1 MLSLSKISSA
11 SGCDY
16 YLELAREDYYLNGGE
31 PPGRWY
37 GQALG
42 HFGLKEEDIV
52 EAKTLKTLFAGYHP
66 VTAEK
71 LVQNPGSPTRT
82 RGWDMTFSMP
92 KSASVLWSQTTQENR
107 QTLQRIHEEA
117 VKAALA
123 YAQEVAGH
131 TRRGKGGHEMDRA
144 DLLFAVFQHGTSRA
158 LDPNLHSHAVLQNI
172 GVRADGTTGSIH
184 TQALYDHKMA
194 IGAVYRLVAAHG
206 LKTQLGVH
214 VEVEKDLYEVA
225 GVDRTVCEVFSTRAR
240 EIRAEM
246 ERLGVH
252 GSKAAEA
259 VTLATRHAKESA
271 IPREQLFERWQ
282 HAGRILGWSRH
293 EAEKVLHRDPFQPG
307 MEVPL
312 PRMAEEVF
320 EKLVD
325 NNTVVSQKE
334 FLTRLATRAVVHGA
348 SLQQVKEAVA
358 KELASERVVLAG
370 LVGTEMHYTRA
381 DLQNAEA
388 SLAQLLKQAQ
398 GTRHH
403 VLSREIYRKVIRDN
417 PNLSDEQKQAVQALT
432 RRKGSVACLTG
443 IAGAGKSTTNE
454 VTKQAFIAAGYT
466 VIGVAPTNQ
475 VARAM
480 EDSLGVPSSSI
491 HAFLNRDKGR
501 EVQQEGK
508 KLVWKV
514 DSGTMDSIRKQ
525 LPSTNV
531 LKVGP
536 LRIEAQATRPLAGLH
551 DGIFRKTKIAQWL
564 GKTTWGHIKVSLPRR
579 NRGPIYPKQK
589 PWRTL
594 FSMAGVRLEVW
605 KHPPCWKAMG
615 PIGRIQL
622 PYLKLNAKAKDPT
635 LIDKKT
641 VIFVDEA
648 GMVDTKLMKDLLHR
662 AAAAGAKVIL
672 TGDGRHS
679 QLQPVQAGNHFRE
692 IVRQTPS
699 MELKEIRRQ
708 KSEADREVVRRL
720 ASGQAEKAIQSLIE
734 RGRYHEAPTKEE
746 TAQRL
751 IEVWSEKY
759 RQNPKSGLIVAATNQ
774 WNDHLNK
781 AAQEVRH
788 KAGLL
793 GPETVPVGDTH
804 FRIGDRV
811 LFTGKSKDIGVIKGD
826 SGTVTA
832 IRGSLMTVELDTNK
846 KVKVPTVAFRDIR
859 LGYSITTHR
868 SQGATVDNVLIMA
881 GPTWINRELSYVQ
894 ASRAR
899 NEIHVFCDEKTA
911 GIDQKNLIR
920 RMNRSERKGTIPEAI
935 QERRQR
941 IEDRLSER
949 KEEKKQP
956 PLDRTQ
962 EEQMRHAQ
970 SVSP

>member
-42 HFGLKEEDIV
+42 HFGLKEDDVV

-71 LVQNPGSPTRT
+71 LVQNPGSPKRT

-92 KSASVLWSQTTQENR
+92 KSASVLWSQTTQEN
-107 QTLQRIHEEA
+107 QQIIQQIHDDA

-131 TRRGKGGHEMDRA
+131 TRRGKGGREIDRA
-144 DLLFAVFQHGTSRA
+144 DLLFAIFQHGTSRA

-172 GVRADGTTGSIH
+172 GVRDDGTTGTLH

-194 IGAVYRLVAAHG
+194 IGAVYRLVVAHG
-206 LKTQLGVH
+206 MRTRLGVH

-225 GVDRTVCEVFSTRAR
+225 GVCRTVCDYFSTRSR
-240 EIRAEM
+240 EIREVM
-246 ERLGVH
+246 NRLGVY

-271 IPREQLFERWQ
+271 IPREQLFELWQ
-282 HAGRILGWSRH
+282 QAGRMLGWSRY
-293 EAEKVLHRDPFQPG
+293 EAEKVFNRDPFQPG

-325 NNTVVSQKE
+325 NNTVVSKKE

-348 SLQQVKEAVA
+348 SLEQVKDAVE
-358 KELASERVVLAG
+358 KELSSKRVVQAG
-370 LVGTEMHYTRA
+370 LVGTEMYFTRA

-417 PNLSDEQKQAVQALT
+417 PNLSDEQKQAVRTLT

-454 VTKQAFIAAGYT
+454 VTKQAYLAAGYT

-480 EDSLGVPSSSI
+480 EESLGVPSTSI
-491 HAFLNRDKGR
+491 HALVNRDKGR

-514 DSGTMDSIRKQ
+514 DSETMESIRKQ
-525 LPSTNV
+525 LPSTTI
-531 LKVGP
+531 LKIGA

-551 DGIFRKTKIAQWL
+551 DGLLRGTRLAQFL
-564 GKTTWGHIKVSLPRR
+564 GKTPWGYIKVSLPRR
-579 NRGPIYPKQK
+579 DQKPLTPKAK

-605 KHPPCWKAMG
+605 KHPPCWKGMG
-615 PIGRIQL
+615 SMGRIQV
-622 PYLKLNAKAKDPT
+622 PFLKLNAKAKDPT

-672 TGDGRHS
+672 TGDGQLS
-679 QLQPVQAGNHFRE
+679 QLQPIQAGNHFRE

-699 MELKEIRRQ
+699 LELKEIRRQ
-708 KSEADREVVRRL
+708 KSEADRAVVRHL

-734 RGRYHEAPTKEE
+734 RGRYHEAPTKEDAA
-746 TAQRL
+746 AQL
-751 IEVWSEKY
+751 AQHWSENY
-759 RQNPKSGLIVAATNQ
+759 RENPRSCLIVAATNR

-781 AAQEVRH
+781 VAQQIRRD
-788 KAGLL
+788 AGLL
-793 GPETVPVGDTH
+793 GPETVPVGSTE
-804 FRIGDRV
+804 FRTGDRV

-826 SGTVTA
+826 FGTVTA
-832 IRGSLMTVELDTNK
+832 IRGSLMTVQLDTDK
-846 KVKVPTVAFRDIR
+846 KVTVPTATFQDIR
-859 LGYSITTHR
+859 LGYSVTTHR
-868 SQGATVDNVLIMA
+868 SQGSTVDNVLIMP

-899 NEIHVFCDEKTA
+899 NEIHIFCDEKTA
-911 GIDQKNLIR
+911 GVDQKNLIR

-949 KEEKKQP
+949 KEEKEQP

-962 EEQMRHAQ
+962 EEQQRR
-970 SVSP
+970 SRILSL

>member
-11 SGCDY
+11 AGCDY

-31 PPGRWY
+31 PQGRWY
-37 GQALG
+37 GEALS
-42 HFGLKEEDIV
+42 HFGIQENDVV

-66 VTAEK
+66 VTSEK
-71 LVQNPGSPTRT
+71 LVQNPGSPKRT

-92 KSASVLWSQTTQENR
+92 KTVSTLWSQTTPENR
-107 QTLQRIHEEA
+107 QIIQRIHADA
-117 VKAALA
+117 VKEALR

-131 TRRGKGGHEMDRA
+131 TRRGKGGNEIDQA
-144 DLLFAVFQHGTSRA
+144 KLLFAVFEHGTSRA
-158 LDPNLHSHAVLQNI
+158 LDPNLHSHAILQNI
-172 GVRADGTTGSIH
+172 GVRSDGTTGTLH

-194 IGAVYRLVAAHG
+194 IGAVYRLAAAHG
-206 LKTQLGVH
+206 LRTQLGVH
-214 VEVEKDLYEVA
+214 VRVEKDLYEVE
-225 GVDRTVCEVFSTRAR
+225 GVDPRVCEFFSTRSK
-240 EIRAEM
+240 EIRATMDE
-246 ERLGVH
+246 LGLV

-271 IPREQLFERWQ
+271 IPREQLFEKWQ
-282 HAGRILGWSRH
+282 YDGRLMGWSRH
-293 EAEKVLHRDPFQPG
+293 EAEKVLHRDPFQAG

-325 NNTVVSQKE
+325 NTSVVSKKE

-348 SLQQVKEAVA
+348 SLQQVKEAVD
-358 KELASERVVLAG
+358 KELASERVVVAG
-370 LVGTEMHYTRA
+370 LVGTEMYFTRS
-381 DLQNAEA
+381 DLQQAES
-388 SLAQLLKQAQ
+388 SLAQLIKQAQ

-417 PNLSDEQKQAVQALT
+417 PNLTDEQKQAVRALT

-443 IAGAGKSTTNE
+443 IAGAGKTTTNE
-454 VTKQAFIAAGYT
+454 VVKQAYVAAGYT
-466 VIGVAPTNQ
+466 VMGVAPTNQ

-480 EDSLGVPSSSI
+480 ADSLGVPSSSI
-491 HAFLNRDKGR
+491 HAFLNRDQGR
-501 EVQQEGK
+501 DVQQEGK

-514 DSGTMDSIRKQ
+514 DSETMDSIRKR
-525 LPSTNV
+525 LPSTTI

-536 LRIEAQATRPLAGLH
+536 LRIEAQSTRPLAGLH
-551 DGIFRKTKIAQWL
+551 DGIFRRTRIAQYL
-564 GKTTWGHIKVSLPRR
+564 GNKSWGHLKVSLPKRQ
-579 NRGPIYPKQK
+579 RGPVTPKDK

-605 KHPPCWKAMG
+605 KHPPCWKG
-615 PIGRIQL
+615 PMSRIQV
-622 PYLKLNAKAKDPT
+622 PYLKLNAKAKDPA

-648 GMVDTKLMKDLLHR
+648 GMVDTKLMKDFLLR
-662 AAAAGAKVIL
+662 AAASGAKVIL

-679 QLQPVQAGNHFRE
+679 QLQPVQAGSHFRE
-692 IVRQTPS
+692 IARQTPS

-708 KSEADREVVRRL
+708 KSEEDRDVVRSL
-720 ASGQAEKAIQSLIE
+720 ASGQAEKAIQSLIQ

-746 TAQRL
+746 TAENL
-751 IEVWSEKY
+751 IQVWAEKY
-759 RQNPKSGLIVAATNQ
+759 QQNPKSGLIVAATNQ

-781 AAQEVRH
+781 AAQEVRL
-788 KAGLL
+788 KSGLL
-793 GPETVPVGDTH
+793 GPETVPVGDTQL
-804 FRIGDRV
+804 RTGDRV

-832 IRGSLMTVELDTNK
+832 IRGSLLTVQLDTNK
-846 KVKVPTVAFRDIR
+846 TVKVPTAVFQDVR

-881 GPTWINRELSYVQ
+881 GPSWINRELSYVQ

-899 NEIHVFCDEKTA
+899 NEIHLFCDEKTA

-920 RMNRSERKGTIPEAI
+920 RMNRTERKGTIPEAI
-935 QERRQR
+935 QTRRER
-941 IEDRLSER
+941 IEER
-949 KEEKKQP
+949 EAKRDEQRQQP
-956 PLDRTQ
+956 PLDRTR
-962 EEQMRHAQ
+962 EEQQRL
-970 SVSP
+970 VRKLSP

>member
-11 SGCDY
+11 AGCDY

-31 PPGRWY
+31 PQGRWY
-37 GQALG
+37 GEALS
-42 HFGLKEEDIV
+42 HFGIQENDVV

-66 VTAEK
+66 VTSEK
-71 LVQNPGSPTRT
+71 LVQNPGSPKRT

-92 KSASVLWSQTTQENR
+92 KTVSTLWSQTTPENR
-107 QTLQRIHEEA
+107 QIIQRIHADA
-117 VKAALA
+117 VKEALR

-131 TRRGKGGHEMDRA
+131 TRRGKGGNEIDQA
-144 DLLFAVFQHGTSRA
+144 KLLFAVFEHGTSRA
-158 LDPNLHSHAVLQNI
+158 LDPNLHSHAILQNI
-172 GVRADGTTGSIH
+172 GVRSDGTTGTLH

-194 IGAVYRLVAAHG
+194 IGAVYRLAAAHG
-206 LKTQLGVH
+206 LRTQLGVH
-214 VEVEKDLYEVA
+214 VRVEKDLYEVE
-225 GVDRTVCEVFSTRAR
+225 GVDPRVCEFFSTRSK
-240 EIRAEM
+240 EIRATMDE
-246 ERLGVH
+246 LGLV

-259 VTLATRHAKESA
+259 VTLATRHAKEST
-271 IPREQLFERWQ
+271 IPREQLFEKWQ
-282 HAGRILGWSRH
+282 YDGRLMGWSRH
-293 EAEKVLHRDPFQPG
+293 EAEKVLHRDPFQAG

-325 NNTVVSQKE
+325 NTSVVSKKE

-348 SLQQVKEAVA
+348 SLQQVKEAVD
-358 KELASERVVLAG
+358 KELASERVVVAG
-370 LVGTEMHYTRA
+370 LVGTEMYFTRS
-381 DLQNAEA
+381 DLQQAES
-388 SLAQLLKQAQ
+388 SLAQLIKQAQ

-417 PNLSDEQKQAVQALT
+417 PNLTDEQKQAVMTLT

-443 IAGAGKSTTNE
+443 IAGSGKTTTNE
-454 VTKQAFIAAGYT
+454 VVKQAYGAAGYT
-466 VIGVAPTNQ
+466 VMGVAPTNQ

-501 EVQQEGK
+501 EIQQERK

-514 DSGTMDSIRKQ
+514 DSETMDSIRKE
-525 LPSTNV
+525 LPSTTI

-536 LRIEAQATRPLAGLH
+536 LRIEAQSTRPLAGLH
-551 DGIFRKTKIAQWL
+551 DGIFRKTRIAKL
-564 GKTTWGHIKVSLPRR
+564 LANTSWGHLKVSLPKRQ
-579 NRGPIYPKQK
+579 RGPVAPKDK

-605 KHPPCWKAMG
+605 KHPPCWKG
-615 PIGRIQL
+615 PMSRIQV
-622 PYLKLNAKAKDPT
+622 PYLKLNAKAKDPA

-648 GMVDTKLMKDLLHR
+648 GMVDTKLMKDFLLR
-662 AAAAGAKVIL
+662 AAASGAKVIL

-679 QLQPVQAGNHFRE
+679 QLQPVQAGSHFRE
-692 IVRQTPS
+692 IARQTPS

-708 KSEADREVVRRL
+708 KSEEDREVVRSL
-720 ASGQAEKAIQSLIE
+720 ASGQAEKAIQSLIQ

-746 TAQRL
+746 TAEKL
-751 IEVWSEKY
+751 IQVWAEKY
-759 RQNPKSGLIVAATNQ
+759 QQNPKSGLIVAATNQ

-781 AAQEVRH
+781 AAQEVRL
-788 KAGLL
+788 KSGLL
-793 GPETVPVGDTH
+793 GPETVPVGDTQL
-804 FRIGDRV
+804 RTGDRV

-832 IRGSLMTVELDTNK
+832 IRGSLLTVQLDTNK
-846 KVKVPTVAFRDIR
+846 TVKVPTAVFQDVR

-881 GPTWINRELSYVQ
+881 GPSWINRELSYVQ

-899 NEIHVFCDEKTA
+899 NEIHLFCDEKTA

-920 RMNRSERKGTIPEAI
+920 RMNRTERKGTIPEAI
-935 QERRQR
+935 QTRRER
-941 IEDRLSER
+941 IEER
-949 KEEKKQP
+949 EAKRDEQRQQP
-956 PLDRTQ
+956 PLDRTR
-962 EEQMRHAQ
+962 EEQQRL
-970 SVSP
+970 VRKLSP

>member
-11 SGCDY
+11 AGCDY

-31 PPGRWY
+31 PQGRWY
-37 GQALG
+37 GEAVS
-42 HFGLKEEDIV
+42 HFGIQENDVV

-71 LVQNPGSPTRT
+71 LVQNPGSPKRT

-92 KSASVLWSQTTQENR
+92 KTVSTLWSQTTPENR
-107 QTLQRIHEEA
+107 QIIQRIHADA
-117 VKAALA
+117 VKEALR

-131 TRRGKGGHEMDRA
+131 TRRGKGGNEIDQA
-144 DLLFAVFQHGTSRA
+144 KLLFAVFEHGTSRA
-158 LDPNLHSHAVLQNI
+158 LDPNLHSHAILQNI
-172 GVRADGTTGSIH
+172 GVRSDGTTGTLH

-194 IGAVYRLVAAHG
+194 IGAVYRLAAAHG
-206 LKTQLGVH
+206 LRTQLGVH
-214 VEVEKDLYEVA
+214 VRVEKDLYEVE
-225 GVDRTVCEVFSTRAR
+225 GVDPRVCEFFSTRSK
-240 EIRAEM
+240 EIRATMDE
-246 ERLGVH
+246 LGLV

-259 VTLATRHAKESA
+259 VTLATRHAKEIA
-271 IPREQLFERWQ
+271 IPREQLFEKWQ
-282 HAGRILGWSRH
+282 YDGRLMGWSRH
-293 EAEKVLHRDPFQPG
+293 EADKALHRDPFQAG

-325 NNTVVSQKE
+325 NTSVVSKKE

-348 SLQQVKEAVA
+348 SLQQVKEAVD
-358 KELASERVVLAG
+358 KELASERVVVAG
-370 LVGTEMHYTRA
+370 LVGTEMYFTRS
-381 DLQNAEA
+381 DLQQAES
-388 SLAQLLKQAQ
+388 SLAQLIKQAQ

-417 PNLSDEQKQAVQALT
+417 PNLTDEQKQAVRALT

-443 IAGAGKSTTNE
+443 IAGAGKTTTNE
-454 VTKQAFIAAGYT
+454 VVKQAYVAAGYT
-466 VIGVAPTNQ
+466 VMGVAPTNQ

-491 HAFLNRDKGR
+491 HAFLNRDQGR
-501 EVQQEGK
+501 DVQQEGK

-514 DSGTMDSIRKQ
+514 DSETMDSIRKR
-525 LPSTNV
+525 LPSTTI

-536 LRIEAQATRPLAGLH
+536 LRIEAQSTRPLAGLH
-551 DGIFRKTKIAQWL
+551 DGIFRRTRIAQYL
-564 GKTTWGHIKVSLPRR
+564 GNKSWGHLKVSLPKRQ
-579 NRGPIYPKQK
+579 RGPVTPKDK

-605 KHPPCWKAMG
+605 KHPPCWKG
-615 PIGRIQL
+615 PMSRIQV
-622 PYLKLNAKAKDPT
+622 PYLKLNAKAKDPA

-648 GMVDTKLMKDLLHR
+648 GMVDTKLMKDFLLR
-662 AAAAGAKVIL
+662 AAASGAKVIL

-679 QLQPVQAGNHFRE
+679 QLQPVQAGSHFRE
-692 IVRQTPS
+692 IARQTPS

-708 KSEADREVVRRL
+708 KSEEDREVVRSL
-720 ASGQAEKAIQSLIE
+720 ASGQAEKAIQSLIQ

-746 TAQRL
+746 TAEKL
-751 IEVWSEKY
+751 IQVWAEKY
-759 RQNPKSGLIVAATNQ
+759 QQNPKSGLIVAATNQ

-781 AAQEVRH
+781 AAQEVRL
-788 KAGLL
+788 KSGLL
-793 GPETVPVGDTH
+793 GPETVPVGDTQL
-804 FRIGDRV
+804 RTGDRV

-832 IRGSLMTVELDTNK
+832 IRGSLLTVQLDTNK
-846 KVKVPTVAFRDIR
+846 TVKVPTAVFQDVR

-881 GPTWINRELSYVQ
+881 GPSWINRELSYVQ

-899 NEIHVFCDEKTA
+899 NEIHLFCDEKTA

-920 RMNRSERKGTIPEAI
+920 RMNRTERKGTIPEAI
-935 QERRQR
+935 QTRRER
-941 IEDRLSER
+941 IEER
-949 KEEKKQP
+949 EAKRDEQRQQP
-956 PLDRTQ
+956 PLDRTR
-962 EEQMRHAQ
+962 EEQQRL
-970 SVSP
+970 VRKLSP

>member
-11 SGCDY
+11 AGCDY

-31 PPGRWY
+31 PQGRWY
-37 GQALG
+37 GEALS
-42 HFGLKEEDIV
+42 HFGIKENDVV

-66 VTAEK
+66 VTSEK
-71 LVQNPGSPTRT
+71 LVQNPGSSKRI

-92 KSASVLWSQTTQENR
+92 KTVSTLWSQTTPENR
-107 QTLQRIHEEA
+107 QTIQRIHAEA
-117 VKAALA
+117 VKEALR

-131 TRRGKGGHEMDRA
+131 TRRGKGGNEIDQA
-144 DLLFAVFQHGTSRA
+144 KLLFAVFEHGTSRA
-158 LDPNLHSHAVLQNI
+158 LDPNLHSHAILQNI
-172 GVRADGTTGSIH
+172 GVRPDGTTGTLH

-194 IGAVYRLVAAHG
+194 IGAVYRLAAAHG
-206 LKTQLGVH
+206 LRTQLGVH
-214 VEVEKDLYEVA
+214 VRVEKDLYEVE
-225 GVDRTVCEVFSTRAR
+225 GVDPRVCEFFSTRSK
-240 EIRAEM
+240 EIRATMDE
-246 ERLGVH
+246 LGLV

-271 IPREQLFERWQ
+271 IPREQLLEKWQ
-282 HAGRILGWSRH
+282 YDGRLMGWSRH
-293 EAEKVLHRDPFQPG
+293 EAEKVLHRDPFQSG

-325 NNTVVSQKE
+325 NTSVVSKKE

-348 SLQQVKEAVA
+348 SLQQVKEAVD
-358 KELASERVVLAG
+358 KELASERVVVAG
-370 LVGTEMHYTRA
+370 LVGTEMYFTRS
-381 DLQNAEA
+381 DLQQAEA
-388 SLAQLLKQAQ
+388 SLAQLIKQAQ

-403 VLSREIYRKVIRDN
+403 QLSREIYRKVIRDN
-417 PNLSDEQKQAVQALT
+417 PNLSDEQKQAVRVLT

-443 IAGAGKSTTNE
+443 IAGAGKTTTIDA
-454 VTKQAFIAAGYT
+454 VKQAYVAAGYT
-466 VIGVAPTNQ
+466 VMGVAPTNQ

-480 EDSLGVPSSSI
+480 QDGLDIPSSSI
-491 HAFLNRDKGR
+491 HAFLNRDQGR

-514 DSGTMDSIRKQ
+514 DPETMDSIRKR
-525 LPSTNV
+525 LPSTTI

-536 LRIEAQATRPLAGLH
+536 LRIEAQSTRPLAGLH
-551 DGIFRKTKIAQWL
+551 DGIFRRTRIAQYL
-564 GKTTWGHIKVSLPRR
+564 GNTSWGHLKVSLPKRQ
-579 NRGPIYPKQK
+579 RGPVTPKDK

-605 KHPPCWKAMG
+605 KHPPCWKG
-615 PIGRIQL
+615 PMSRIQV

-648 GMVDTKLMKDLLHR
+648 GMVDTKLMKDFLLR
-662 AAAAGAKVIL
+662 AAASGAKVVL
-672 TGDGRHS
+672 TGDGRQS

-692 IVRQTPS
+692 IARQTPS

-708 KSEADREVVRRL
+708 KSEEDREVVRKL
-720 ASGQAEKAIQSLIE
+720 ASGEAEKAIQSLIK
-734 RGRYHEAPTKEE
+734 RGRYQEAPTKEE
-746 TAQRL
+746 TAEKL
-751 IEVWSEKY
+751 IQVWAEKY
-759 RQNPKSGLIVAATNQ
+759 RENPKSGLIVAATNQ

-781 AAQEVRH
+781 AAQEVRL
-788 KAGLL
+788 KSGLL

-804 FRIGDRV
+804 FRTGDRV

-832 IRGSLMTVELDTNK
+832 IRGSLLTVQLDTQK
-846 KVKVPTVAFRDIR
+846 TVKVPTASFQDLR

-881 GPTWINRELSYVQ
+881 GPNWINRELSYVQ

-899 NEIHVFCDEKTA
+899 NEIHLFCDEKTA
-911 GIDQKNLIR
+911 GLDQKNLIR
-920 RMNRSERKGTIPEAI
+920 RMNRTERKGTIQEAI
-935 QERRQR
+935 QTRRER
-941 IEDRLSER
+941 IEER
-949 KEEKKQP
+949 EAKREEQRKQP
-956 PLDRTQ
+956 PLDRTR
-962 EEQMRHAQ
+962 EEQQRVAQ
-970 SVSP
+970 QLSR

>member
-11 SGCDY
+11 AGCDY

-31 PPGRWY
+31 PQGRWY
-37 GQALG
+37 GEALS
-42 HFGLKEEDIV
+42 HFGIQENDVV

-66 VTAEK
+66 VTSEK
-71 LVQNPGSPTRT
+71 LVQNPGSPKRT

-92 KSASVLWSQTTQENR
+92 KTVSTLWSQTTPENR
-107 QTLQRIHEEA
+107 QTIQRINADA
-117 VKAALA
+117 VKEALR
-123 YAQEVAGH
+123 YAQEVAGY
-131 TRRGKGGHEMDRA
+131 TRRGKGGAEIHQA
-144 DLLFAVFQHGTSRA
+144 QLLFAIFEHGTSRA
-158 LDPNLHSHAVLQNI
+158 LDPNLHSHAILQNI
-172 GVRADGTTGSIH
+172 GVRSDGTTGTLY

-194 IGAVYRLVAAHG
+194 IGAVYRLAAAHG
-206 LKTQLGVH
+206 LRTQLGVH
-214 VEVEKDLYEVA
+214 VRVEKDVYEVE
-225 GVDRTVCEVFSTRAR
+225 GVDPRVCEFFSTRSK
-240 EIRAEM
+240 EIRATMDE
-246 ERLGVH
+246 LGLV

-271 IPREQLFERWQ
+271 IPREQLFEKWQ
-282 HAGRILGWSRH
+282 YDGRLMGWSRH
-293 EAEKVLHRDPFQPG
+293 EADKVLHRDPFQAG

-325 NNTVVSQKE
+325 NTSVVSKKE

-348 SLQQVKEAVA
+348 SLQQVKEAVD
-358 KELASERVVLAG
+358 KELASERVVVAG
-370 LVGTEMHYTRA
+370 LVGTEMYFTRS
-381 DLQNAEA
+381 DLQQAES
-388 SLAQLLKQAQ
+388 SLAQLIKQAQ

-417 PNLSDEQKQAVQALT
+417 PNLTDEQKQAVMTLT

-443 IAGAGKSTTNE
+443 IAGSGKTTTNE
-454 VTKQAFIAAGYT
+454 VVKQAYVAAGYT
-466 VIGVAPTNQ
+466 VMGVAPTNQ

-480 EDSLGVPSSSI
+480 ADSLGVPSSSI

-501 EVQQEGK
+501 EIQQEGK

-514 DSGTMDSIRKQ
+514 DSETMDSIRKE
-525 LPSTNV
+525 LPSTTI

-536 LRIEAQATRPLAGLH
+536 LRIEAQSTRPLAGLH
-551 DGIFRKTKIAQWL
+551 DGIFRKTRIAKL
-564 GKTTWGHIKVSLPRR
+564 LANTSWGHLKVSLPKRQ
-579 NRGPIYPKQK
+579 RGPVAPKDK

-605 KHPPCWKAMG
+605 KHPPCWKG
-615 PIGRIQL
+615 PMSRIQV
-622 PYLKLNAKAKDPT
+622 PYLKLNAKAKDPA

-641 VIFVDEA
+641 IIFLDEA
-648 GMVDTKLMKDLLHR
+648 GMVDTKLMRDFLLR
-662 AAAAGAKVIL
+662 TAASGAKVIM
-672 TGDGRHS
+672 TGDGRYP
-679 QLQPVQAGNHFRE
+679 QLQPVQAGNYFRE
-692 IVRQTPS
+692 IARQTPS

-708 KSEADREVVRRL
+708 KSEEDRKVVTTL
-720 ASGQAEKAIQSLIE
+720 ASGQAEKAIESLIQ
-734 RGRYHEAPTKEE
+734 RGRYYEAPTKEE
-746 TAQRL
+746 TAEKL
-751 IEVWSEKY
+751 IQVWAEKY
-759 RQNPKSGLIVAATNQ
+759 RENPKSGLIVAATNQ

-781 AAQEVRH
+781 AAQEVRL
-788 KAGLL
+788 KSGLL

-804 FRIGDRV
+804 FRTGDRV

-832 IRGSLMTVELDTNK
+832 IRGSLLTVQLDTNK
-846 KVKVPTVAFRDIR
+846 TAKVPTASFQDVR

-881 GPTWINRELSYVQ
+881 GPNWINRELSYVQ

-899 NEIHVFCDEKTA
+899 NEIHLFCDEKTA

-920 RMNRSERKGTIPEAI
+920 RMNRTAPKGTIQDAMETHRTRVDSH
-935 QERRQR
+935 ENKREEQR
-941 IEDRLSER
+941 
-949 KEEKKQP
+949 KQP
-956 PLDRTQ
+956 PLDRTH
-962 EEQMRHAQ
+962 EEQQRIVRKH
-970 SVSP
+970 SR

>member
-11 SGCDY
+11 AGCDY

-31 PPGRWY
+31 PQGRWY
-37 GQALG
+37 GEALS
-42 HFGLKEEDIV
+42 HFGIQENDVV

-66 VTAEK
+66 VTSEK
-71 LVQNPGSPTRT
+71 LVQNPGSPKRT

-92 KSASVLWSQTTQENR
+92 KTVSTLWSQTTPENR
-107 QTLQRIHEEA
+107 QIIQRIHADA
-117 VKAALA
+117 VKEALR

-131 TRRGKGGHEMDRA
+131 TRRGKGGNEIDQA
-144 DLLFAVFQHGTSRA
+144 KLLFAVFEHGTSRA
-158 LDPNLHSHAVLQNI
+158 LDPNLHSHAILQNI
-172 GVRADGTTGSIH
+172 GVRSDGTTGTLH

-194 IGAVYRLVAAHG
+194 IGAVYRLAAAHG
-206 LKTQLGVH
+206 LRTQLGVH
-214 VEVEKDLYEVA
+214 VRVEKDLYEVE
-225 GVDRTVCEVFSTRAR
+225 GVDPRVCEFFSTRSK
-240 EIRAEM
+240 EIRATMDE
-246 ERLGVH
+246 LGLV

-271 IPREQLFERWQ
+271 IPREQLFEKWQ
-282 HAGRILGWSRH
+282 YDGRLMGWSRH
-293 EAEKVLHRDPFQPG
+293 EADKALHRDPFQAG

-325 NNTVVSQKE
+325 NTSVVSKKE

-348 SLQQVKEAVA
+348 SLQQVKEAVD
-358 KELASERVVLAG
+358 KELASERVVVAG
-370 LVGTEMHYTRA
+370 LVGTEMYFTRS
-381 DLQNAEA
+381 DLQQAES
-388 SLAQLLKQAQ
+388 SLAQLIKQAQ

-417 PNLSDEQKQAVQALT
+417 PNLTDEQKQAVRALT

-443 IAGAGKSTTNE
+443 IAGAGKTTTNE
-454 VTKQAFIAAGYT
+454 VVKQAYVAAGYT
-466 VIGVAPTNQ
+466 VMGVAPTNQ

-491 HAFLNRDKGR
+491 HAFLNRDQGR

-514 DSGTMDSIRKQ
+514 DSETMDSIRKR
-525 LPSTNV
+525 LPSTTI

-536 LRIEAQATRPLAGLH
+536 LRIEAQSTRPLAGLH
-551 DGIFRKTKIAQWL
+551 DGIFRRTRIAQYL
-564 GKTTWGHIKVSLPRR
+564 GNKSWGHLKVSLPKRQ
-579 NRGPIYPKQK
+579 RGPVTPKDK

-605 KHPPCWKAMG
+605 KHPPCWKG
-615 PIGRIQL
+615 PMSRIQV
-622 PYLKLNAKAKDPT
+622 PYLKLNAKAKDPA

-648 GMVDTKLMKDLLHR
+648 GMVDTKLMKDFLLR
-662 AAAAGAKVIL
+662 AAASGAKVIL

-679 QLQPVQAGNHFRE
+679 QLQPVQAGSHFRE
-692 IVRQTPS
+692 IARQTPS

-708 KSEADREVVRRL
+708 KSEEDRDVVRSL
-720 ASGQAEKAIQSLIE
+720 ASGQAEKAIQSLIQ
-734 RGRYHEAPTKEE
+734 RGRYHEAPTKQE
-746 TAQRL
+746 TAEKL
-751 IEVWSEKY
+751 IQVWAEKY
-759 RQNPKSGLIVAATNQ
+759 RENPKSGLIVAATNQ

-781 AAQEVRH
+781 AAQEVRL
-788 KAGLL
+788 KSGLL

-804 FRIGDRV
+804 FRTGDRV

-832 IRGSLMTVELDTNK
+832 IRGSLLTVQLDTNK
-846 KVKVPTVAFRDIR
+846 TVKVPTAVFQDVR

-881 GPTWINRELSYVQ
+881 GPNWINRELSYVQ

-899 NEIHVFCDEKTA
+899 NEIHLFCDEKTA

-920 RMNRSERKGTIPEAI
+920 RMNRTERKGTIPEAI
-935 QERRQR
+935 QTRRER
-941 IEDRLSER
+941 IEER
-949 KEEKKQP
+949 EAKRDEQRQQP
-956 PLDRTQ
+956 PLDRTR
-962 EEQMRHAQ
+962 EEQQRL
-970 SVSP
+970 VRKLSP

>member
-11 SGCDY
+11 AGCDY

-31 PPGRWY
+31 PQGRWY
-37 GQALG
+37 GEALS
-42 HFGLKEEDIV
+42 HFGIQENDVV

-66 VTAEK
+66 VTSEK
-71 LVQNPGSPTRT
+71 LVQNPGSPKRT

-92 KSASVLWSQTTQENR
+92 KTVSTLWSQTTPENR
-107 QTLQRIHEEA
+107 QIIQRIHADA
-117 VKAALA
+117 VKEALR

-131 TRRGKGGHEMDRA
+131 TRRGKGGNEIDQA
-144 DLLFAVFQHGTSRA
+144 KLLFAVFEHGTSRA
-158 LDPNLHSHAVLQNI
+158 LDPNLHSHAILQNI
-172 GVRADGTTGSIH
+172 GVRSDGTTGTLH

-194 IGAVYRLVAAHG
+194 IGAVYRLAAAHG
-206 LKTQLGVH
+206 LRTQLGVH
-214 VEVEKDLYEVA
+214 VRVEKDLYEVE
-225 GVDRTVCEVFSTRAR
+225 GVDPRVCEFFSTRSK
-240 EIRAEM
+240 EIRATMDE
-246 ERLGVH
+246 LGLV

-271 IPREQLFERWQ
+271 IPREQLFEKWQ
-282 HAGRILGWSRH
+282 YDGRLMGWSRH
-293 EAEKVLHRDPFQPG
+293 EAEKVLHRDPFQAG

-325 NNTVVSQKE
+325 NTSVVSKKE

-348 SLQQVKEAVA
+348 SLQQVKEAVD
-358 KELASERVVLAG
+358 KELASERVVVAG
-370 LVGTEMHYTRA
+370 LVGTEMYFTRS
-381 DLQNAEA
+381 DLQQAEA
-388 SLAQLLKQAQ
+388 SLAQLIKQAQ

-417 PNLSDEQKQAVQALT
+417 PNLTDEQKQAVMTLT

-443 IAGAGKSTTNE
+443 IAGSGKTTTNE
-454 VTKQAFIAAGYT
+454 VVKQAYVAAGYT
-466 VIGVAPTNQ
+466 VMGVAPTNQ

-501 EVQQEGK
+501 EIQQEGK

-514 DSGTMDSIRKQ
+514 DSETMDSIRKE
-525 LPSTNV
+525 LPSTTI

-536 LRIEAQATRPLAGLH
+536 LRIEAQSTRPLAGLH
-551 DGIFRKTKIAQWL
+551 DGIFRRTRIAQYL
-564 GKTTWGHIKVSLPRR
+564 GNKSWGHLKVSLPKRQ
-579 NRGPIYPKQK
+579 RGPVAPKDK

-605 KHPPCWKAMG
+605 KHPPCWKG
-615 PIGRIQL
+615 PMSRIQV
-622 PYLKLNAKAKDPT
+622 PYLKLNAKAKDPA

-648 GMVDTKLMKDLLHR
+648 GMVDTKLMKDFLLR
-662 AAAAGAKVIL
+662 AAASGAKVIL

-679 QLQPVQAGNHFRE
+679 QLQPVQAGSYFRE
-692 IVRQTPS
+692 IARQTPS

-708 KSEADREVVRRL
+708 KSEEDRNVVRSL
-720 ASGQAEKAIQSLIE
+720 ASGQAEKAIQSLIQ

-746 TAQRL
+746 TAEKL
-751 IEVWSEKY
+751 IQVWAEKY
-759 RQNPKSGLIVAATNQ
+759 QQNPKSGLIVAATNQ

-781 AAQEVRH
+781 AAQEVRL
-788 KAGLL
+788 KSGLL
-793 GPETVPVGDTH
+793 GPETVPVGDTQL
-804 FRIGDRV
+804 RTGDRV

-832 IRGSLMTVELDTNK
+832 IRGSLLTVQLDTNK
-846 KVKVPTVAFRDIR
+846 TVKVPTAVFQDVR

-881 GPTWINRELSYVQ
+881 GPSWINRELSYVQ

-899 NEIHVFCDEKTA
+899 NEIHLFCDEKTA

-920 RMNRSERKGTIPEAI
+920 RMNGTDRKGTIPEAL
-935 QERRQR
+935 QTRYER
-941 IEDRLSER
+941 IEER
-949 KEEKKQP
+949 ETKREEQRKQP
-956 PLDRTQ
+956 PLDRSHEDQ
-962 EEQMRHAQ
+962 QRL
-970 SVSP
+970 VRKRSP

>member
-11 SGCDY
+11 TGCDY
-16 YLELAREDYYLNGGE
+16 YLNLAREDYYLNGGE

-42 HFGLKEEDIV
+42 HFGLKEDDVV

-71 LVQNPGSPTRT
+71 LVQNPGSAKRT

-107 QTLQRIHEEA
+107 HTIQRIHEEA

-172 GVRADGTTGSIH
+172 GVRADGTTGTLH

-206 LKTQLGVH
+206 LRTQLGVH
-214 VEVEKDLYEVA
+214 VEVEKGLYEVA
-225 GVDRTVCEVFSTRAR
+225 GVDRTVCDVFSTRAR

-246 ERLGVH
+246 ERLGLH

-259 VTLATRHAKESA
+259 VTLATRHAKESSV
-271 IPREQLFERWQ
+271 PREQLFERWQ
-282 HAGRILGWSRH
+282 HAGRILGWSQP

-325 NNTVVSQKE
+325 NNTVVSKKE

-348 SLQQVKEAVA
+348 SLQQVREAVDN
-358 KELASERVVLAG
+358 ELASERVVLAG
-370 LVGTEMHYTRA
+370 LVGTEMHYTRS
-381 DLQNAEA
+381 DLQSAEA

-403 VLSREIYRKVIRDN
+403 VLSREIYRKVIRDH
-417 PNLSDEQKQAVQALT
+417 PNLSDEQKQAVQVLT
-432 RRKGSVACLTG
+432 RRKGSVASLAG
-443 IAGAGKSTTNE
+443 IAGAGKSMTIE
-454 VTKQAFIAAGYT
+454 VTKQAYLAAGYN
-466 VIGVAPTNQ
+466 VMAVAPTNQ

-480 EDSLGVPSSSI
+480 EDQLGVPAMSI
-491 HAFLNRDKGR
+491 QAFLNRDIAQ
-501 EVQQEGK
+501 EVKQEGK
-508 KLVWKV
+508 KLIWKM
-514 DSGTMDSIRKQ
+514 DPDTMHSIRER
-525 LPSTNV
+525 LPSTTI

-536 LRIEAQATRPLAGLH
+536 LRIEAQPTRPLAGLH
-551 DGIFRKTKIAQWL
+551 DGIFRKTKVAQWL
-564 GKTTWGHIKVSLPRR
+564 GKTAWGHIKVSLPKKH
-579 NRGPIYPKQK
+579 RGPIPPKDK

-615 PIGRIQL
+615 PLGRMQL
-622 PYLKLNAKAKDPT
+622 PYLKLNAKAKDPI

-641 VIFVDEA
+641 LILVDEA
-648 GMVDTKLMKDLLHR
+648 GMVDTKLMNGLLLHS
-662 AAAAGAKVIL
+662 AASGAKL
-672 TGDGRHS
+672 LLSGDGRQS
-679 QLQPVQAGNHFRE
+679 QLQPVQAGSPFRE
-692 IVRQTPS
+692 IIKQTPS
-699 MELKEIRRQ
+699 LELKEIRRQ
-708 KSEADREVVRRL
+708 KSEEDREVVRRL
-720 ASGQAEKAIQSLIE
+720 ASGQAEKALQSLIE

-751 IEVWSEKY
+751 IDVWAEKY
-759 RQNPKSGLIVAATNQ
+759 RHNPKSGLIVAATNQ

-781 AAQEVRH
+781 AAQEVRLQS
-788 KAGLL
+788 GLL
-793 GPETVPVGDTH
+793 GAKTVPVGDTH
-804 FRIGDRV
+804 FRTGDRV

-826 SGTVTA
+826 LGMVTDV
-832 IRGSLMTVELDTNK
+832 RGSIMTVQLDTNK
-846 KVKVPTVAFRDIR
+846 TVKVPTALFRDVR

-899 NEIHVFCDEKTA
+899 NEIHIFCDEKTA

-941 IEDRLSER
+941 IEERLSER
-949 KEEKKQP
+949 KGEKNQP

-962 EEQMRHAQ
+962 EEQQRRAR
-970 SVSP
+970 SLSL

>member
-11 SGCDY
+11 AGCDY

-31 PPGRWY
+31 PQGRWY
-37 GQALG
+37 GEALS
-42 HFGLKEEDIV
+42 HFGIQENDVV

-66 VTAEK
+66 VTSEK
-71 LVQNPGSPTRT
+71 LVQNPGSPNRT

-92 KSASVLWSQTTQENR
+92 KTVSTLWSQTTPENR
-107 QTLQRIHEEA
+107 QIIQRIHADA
-117 VKAALA
+117 VKEALR

-131 TRRGKGGHEMDRA
+131 TRRGKGGNEIDQA
-144 DLLFAVFQHGTSRA
+144 KLLFAVFEHGTSRA
-158 LDPNLHSHAVLQNI
+158 LDPNLHSHAILQNI
-172 GVRADGTTGSIH
+172 GVRSDGTTGTLH

-194 IGAVYRLVAAHG
+194 IGAVYRLAAAHG
-206 LKTQLGVH
+206 LRTQLGVH
-214 VEVEKDLYEVA
+214 VRVEKDLYEVE
-225 GVDRTVCEVFSTRAR
+225 GVDPRVCEFFSTRSK
-240 EIRAEM
+240 EIRATM
-246 ERLGVH
+246 EELGLV

-271 IPREQLFERWQ
+271 IPREQLFEKWQ
-282 HAGRILGWSRH
+282 YDGRLMGWSRH
-293 EAEKVLHRDPFQPG
+293 EAEKVLHRDPFQAG

-325 NNTVVSQKE
+325 NTSVVSKKE

-348 SLQQVKEAVA
+348 SLQQVKEAVDQ
-358 KELASERVVLAG
+358 ELVSKRVVTAG
-370 LVGTEMHYTRA
+370 LVGTEMYFTRS
-381 DLQNAEA
+381 DLQQAEA
-388 SLAQLLKQAQ
+388 SLAQLIKQAQ

-417 PNLSDEQKQAVQALT
+417 PNLTDEQKQAVRALT

-443 IAGAGKSTTNE
+443 IAGAGKTTTNE
-454 VTKQAFIAAGYT
+454 AVKQAYVAAGYT
-466 VIGVAPTNQ
+466 VMGVAPTNQ

-501 EVQQEGK
+501 DIQQEGK

-514 DSGTMDSIRKQ
+514 DSETMDSIRKR
-525 LPSTNV
+525 LPSTSI
-531 LKVGP
+531 LTVGP
-536 LRIEAQATRPLAGLH
+536 LRIEAQSTRPLAGLH
-551 DGIFRKTKIAQWL
+551 DGIFRRTRIAQYL
-564 GKTTWGHIKVSLPRR
+564 GNTSWGHLKVSLPKRQ
-579 NRGPIYPKQK
+579 RGPVTPKDK

-605 KHPPCWKAMG
+605 KHPPCWKG
-615 PIGRIQL
+615 PMSRIQV
-622 PYLKLNAKAKDPT
+622 PYLKLNAKAKDPA

-648 GMVDTKLMKDLLHR
+648 GMVDTKLMKDFLLR
-662 AAAAGAKVIL
+662 AAASGAKVIL

-692 IVRQTPS
+692 IARQTPS

-708 KSEADREVVRRL
+708 KSEEDREVVRSL
-720 ASGQAEKAIQSLIE
+720 ASGQAEKAIQSLIQ

-746 TAQRL
+746 TAEKL
-751 IEVWSEKY
+751 IQVWAEKY
-759 RQNPKSGLIVAATNQ
+759 QQNPKSGLIVAATNQ

-781 AAQEVRH
+781 AAQEIRL
-788 KAGLL
+788 KSGLL

-804 FRIGDRV
+804 FRTGDRV

-832 IRGSLMTVELDTNK
+832 IRGSLLTVRLDTNK
-846 KVKVPTVAFRDIR
+846 TVKVPTASFQDVR

-881 GPTWINRELSYVQ
+881 GPSWINRELSYVQ

-899 NEIHVFCDEKTA
+899 NEIHLFCDEKTA

-920 RMNRSERKGTIPEAI
+920 RMNRTERKGTISEAI
-935 QERRQR
+935 QTRRER
-941 IEDRLSER
+941 IEER
-949 KEEKKQP
+949 DAKRDEQRQQP
-956 PLDRTQ
+956 SLDRTQ
-962 EEQMRHAQ
+962 EEQQRL
-970 SVSP
+970 VRKLSP

>member
-11 SGCDY
+11 AGCDY

-31 PPGRWY
+31 PQGRWY
-37 GQALG
+37 GEALS
-42 HFGLKEEDIV
+42 HFGIQENDVV

-66 VTAEK
+66 VTSEK
-71 LVQNPGSPTRT
+71 LVQNPGSPKRT

-92 KSASVLWSQTTQENR
+92 KTVSTLWSQTTPENR
-107 QTLQRIHEEA
+107 QIIQRVHADA
-117 VKAALA
+117 VKEALR

-131 TRRGKGGHEMDRA
+131 TRRGKGGNEIDQA
-144 DLLFAVFQHGTSRA
+144 KLLFAVFEHGTSRA
-158 LDPNLHSHAVLQNI
+158 LDPNLHSHAILQNI
-172 GVRADGTTGSIH
+172 GVRSDGTTGTLH

-194 IGAVYRLVAAHG
+194 IGAVYRLAAAHG
-206 LKTQLGVH
+206 LRTQLGVH
-214 VEVEKDLYEVA
+214 VRVEKDLYEVE
-225 GVDRTVCEVFSTRAR
+225 GVDPRVCEFFSTRSK
-240 EIRAEM
+240 EIRATMDE
-246 ERLGVH
+246 LGLV

-271 IPREQLFERWQ
+271 IPREQLFEKWQ
-282 HAGRILGWSRH
+282 YDGRLMGWSRH
-293 EAEKVLHRDPFQPG
+293 EAEKVLHRDPFQAG

-325 NNTVVSQKE
+325 NTSVVSKKE

-348 SLQQVKEAVA
+348 SLQQVKEAVD
-358 KELASERVVLAG
+358 KELASERVVVAG
-370 LVGTEMHYTRA
+370 LVGTEMYFTRS
-381 DLQNAEA
+381 DLQQAES
-388 SLAQLLKQAQ
+388 SLAQLIKQAH

-417 PNLSDEQKQAVQALT
+417 PNLTDEQKQAVRALT

-443 IAGAGKSTTNE
+443 IAGAGKTTTNE
-454 VTKQAFIAAGYT
+454 VVKQAYVAAGYT
-466 VIGVAPTNQ
+466 VMGVAPTNQ

-491 HAFLNRDKGR
+491 HAFLNRDQGR
-501 EVQQEGK
+501 DVQQEGK

-514 DSGTMDSIRKQ
+514 DSETMDSIRKR
-525 LPSTNV
+525 LPSTTI

-536 LRIEAQATRPLAGLH
+536 LRIEAQSTRPLAGLH
-551 DGIFRKTKIAQWL
+551 DGIFRRTRIAQYL
-564 GKTTWGHIKVSLPRR
+564 GNKSWGHLKVSLPKHQ
-579 NRGPIYPKQK
+579 RGPVTPKDK

-605 KHPPCWKAMG
+605 KHPPCWKG
-615 PIGRIQL
+615 PMSRIQV
-622 PYLKLNAKAKDPT
+622 PYLKLNAKAKDPA

-648 GMVDTKLMKDLLHR
+648 GMVDTKLMKDFLLR
-662 AAAAGAKVIL
+662 AAASGAKVVL
-672 TGDGRHS
+672 TGDGRQS

-692 IVRQTPS
+692 IARQTPS

-708 KSEADREVVRRL
+708 ESEEDREVVRRL
-720 ASGQAEKAIQSLIE
+720 ASGQAEKAIQSLIQ

-746 TAQRL
+746 TAERL
-751 IEVWSEKY
+751 IQVWAEKY
-759 RQNPKSGLIVAATNQ
+759 QQNPKSGLIVAATNQ

-781 AAQEVRH
+781 AAQEVRL
-788 KAGLL
+788 KSGLL

-804 FRIGDRV
+804 FRTGDRV
-811 LFTGKSKDIGVIKGD
+811 LFTGKSRDIGVIKGD

-832 IRGSLMTVELDTNK
+832 IRGSLLTVQLDTNK
-846 KVKVPTVAFRDIR
+846 TVKVPTAVFQDVR

-881 GPTWINRELSYVQ
+881 GPNWINRELSYVQ

-899 NEIHVFCDEKTA
+899 NEIHLFCDEKTA

-920 RMNRSERKGTIPEAI
+920 RMNRTERKGTIPEAI
-935 QERRQR
+935 QTRRER
-941 IEDRLSER
+941 IEER
-949 KEEKKQP
+949 EAKRDEQRQQP
-956 PLDRTQ
+956 PLDRTR
-962 EEQMRHAQ
+962 EEQQRL
-970 SVSP
+970 VRKLSP

>member
-11 SGCDY
+11 AGCDY

-31 PPGRWY
+31 PQGRWY
-37 GQALG
+37 GDALS
-42 HFGLKEEDIV
+42 HFGIQENDVV
-52 EAKTLKTLFAGYHP
+52 EAKTLKTLFAGYYP
-66 VTAEK
+66 VTSEK
-71 LVQNPGSPTRT
+71 LVQNPGSPKRT

-92 KSASVLWSQTTQENR
+92 KTVSTLWSQTTPENR
-107 QTLQRIHEEA
+107 QIIQRIHADA
-117 VKAALA
+117 VKEALC

-131 TRRGKGGHEMDRA
+131 TRRGKGGNEIDLA
-144 DLLFAVFQHGTSRA
+144 KLLFAVFEHGTSRA
-158 LDPNLHSHAVLQNI
+158 LDPNLHSHAILQNI
-172 GVRADGTTGSIH
+172 GVRSDGTTGTLH

-194 IGAVYRLVAAHG
+194 IGAVYRLAAAHG
-206 LKTQLGVH
+206 LRTQLGVH
-214 VEVEKDLYEVA
+214 VRVEKDVYEVE
-225 GVDRTVCEVFSTRAR
+225 GVDPRVCEFFSTRSK
-240 EIRAEM
+240 EIRATMDE
-246 ERLGVH
+246 LGLV

-271 IPREQLFERWQ
+271 IPREQLFEKWQ
-282 HAGRILGWSRH
+282 HDGRLMGWSRH
-293 EAEKVLHRDPFQPG
+293 EAEKVLHRDPFQAG

-325 NNTVVSQKE
+325 NTSVVSKKE

-348 SLQQVKEAVA
+348 SLQQVKEAVD
-358 KELASERVVLAG
+358 KELASERVVVAG
-370 LVGTEMHYTRA
+370 LVGTEMYFTRS
-381 DLQNAEA
+381 DLQQAEA
-388 SLAQLLKQAQ
+388 SLAQLIKQAQ

-403 VLSREIYRKVIRDN
+403 VLSRDIYRKVIRDN
-417 PNLSDEQKQAVQALT
+417 PNLTDEQKQAVMTLT

-443 IAGAGKSTTNE
+443 IAGSGKTTTNE
-454 VTKQAFIAAGYT
+454 VVKQAYVAAGYT
-466 VIGVAPTNQ
+466 VMGVAPTNQ

-501 EVQQEGK
+501 ETQQQGK

-514 DSGTMDSIRKQ
+514 DSETMDSIRKE
-525 LPSTNV
+525 LPSTTI

-536 LRIEAQATRPLAGLH
+536 LRIEAQSTRPLAGLH
-551 DGIFRKTKIAQWL
+551 DGIFRKTRIAKL
-564 GKTTWGHIKVSLPRR
+564 LANTSWGHLKVSLPKRQ
-579 NRGPIYPKQK
+579 RGPVAPKDK

-605 KHPPCWKAMG
+605 KHPPCWKG
-615 PIGRIQL
+615 PMSRIQV
-622 PYLKLNAKAKDPT
+622 PYLKLNAKAKDPA

-648 GMVDTKLMKDLLHR
+648 GMVDTKLMKDFLLR
-662 AAAAGAKVIL
+662 AAASGAKVVL
-672 TGDGRHS
+672 TGDGRQS

-692 IVRQTPS
+692 IARQTPS

-708 KSEADREVVRRL
+708 KSEEDREVVRRL
-720 ASGQAEKAIQSLIE
+720 ASGQAEKAIQSLIQ

-746 TAQRL
+746 TAERL
-751 IEVWSEKY
+751 IQVWAEKY
-759 RQNPKSGLIVAATNQ
+759 QQNPKSGLIVAATNQ

-781 AAQEVRH
+781 AAQEVRL
-788 KAGLL
+788 KSGLL

-804 FRIGDRV
+804 FRTGDRV
-811 LFTGKSKDIGVIKGD
+811 LFTGKSRDIGVIKGD

-832 IRGSLMTVELDTNK
+832 IRGSLLTVQLDTHK
-846 KVKVPTVAFRDIR
+846 TVKVPTASFQDLR

-868 SQGATVDNVLIMA
+868 SQGATVENVLIMA
-881 GPTWINRELSYVQ
+881 GPNWINRELSYVQ

-899 NEIHVFCDEKTA
+899 NEIHLFCDEKTA
-911 GIDQKNLIR
+911 GLDQKNLIR
-920 RMNRSERKGTIPEAI
+920 RMNRTERKGTIQEAI
-935 QERRQR
+935 QTRRER
-941 IEDRLSER
+941 IEER
-949 KEEKKQP
+949 ETKREDQRKQP
-956 PLDRTQ
+956 PLDRIHEDQ
-962 EEQMRHAQ
+962 QRL
-970 SVSP
+970 VRKRSP

>member
-11 SGCDY
+11 AGCDY

-31 PPGRWY
+31 PQGRWY
-37 GQALG
+37 GEAVS
-42 HFGLKEEDIV
+42 HFGIQENDVV

-71 LVQNPGSPTRT
+71 LVQNPGSPKRT

-92 KSASVLWSQTTQENR
+92 KTVSTLWSQTTPENR
-107 QTLQRIHEEA
+107 QIIQRIHADA
-117 VKAALA
+117 VKEALR

-131 TRRGKGGHEMDRA
+131 TRRGKGGNEIDQA
-144 DLLFAVFQHGTSRA
+144 KLLFAVFEHGTSRA
-158 LDPNLHSHAVLQNI
+158 LDPNLHSHAILQNI
-172 GVRADGTTGSIH
+172 GVRSDGTTGTLH

-194 IGAVYRLVAAHG
+194 IGAVYRLAAAHG
-206 LKTQLGVH
+206 LRTQLGVH
-214 VEVEKDLYEVA
+214 VRVEKDLYEVE
-225 GVDRTVCEVFSTRAR
+225 GVDPRVCEFFSTRSK
-240 EIRAEM
+240 EIRATMDE
-246 ERLGVH
+246 LGLV

-259 VTLATRHAKESA
+259 VTLATRHAKEIA
-271 IPREQLFERWQ
+271 IPREQLFEKWQ
-282 HAGRILGWSRH
+282 YDGRLMGWSRH
-293 EAEKVLHRDPFQPG
+293 EADKALHRDPFQAG

-325 NNTVVSQKE
+325 NTSVVSKKE

-348 SLQQVKEAVA
+348 SLQQVKEAVD
-358 KELASERVVLAG
+358 KELASERVVVAG
-370 LVGTEMHYTRA
+370 LVGTEMYFTRS
-381 DLQNAEA
+381 DLQQAES
-388 SLAQLLKQAQ
+388 SLAQLIKQAQ

-417 PNLSDEQKQAVQALT
+417 PNLTDEQKQAVRALT

-443 IAGAGKSTTNE
+443 IAGAGKTTTNE
-454 VTKQAFIAAGYT
+454 VVKQAYVAAGYT
-466 VIGVAPTNQ
+466 VMGVAPTNQ

-491 HAFLNRDKGR
+491 HAFLNRDQGR
-501 EVQQEGK
+501 DVQQEGK

-514 DSGTMDSIRKQ
+514 DSETMDSIRKR
-525 LPSTNV
+525 LPSTTI

-536 LRIEAQATRPLAGLH
+536 LRIEAQSTRPLAGLH
-551 DGIFRKTKIAQWL
+551 DGIFRRTRIAQYL
-564 GKTTWGHIKVSLPRR
+564 GNKSWGHLKVSLPKRQ
-579 NRGPIYPKQK
+579 RGPVAPKDK

-605 KHPPCWKAMG
+605 KHPPCWKG
-615 PIGRIQL
+615 PMSRIQV
-622 PYLKLNAKAKDPT
+622 PYLKLNAKAKDPA

-648 GMVDTKLMKDLLHR
+648 GMVDTKLMKDFLLR
-662 AAAAGAKVIL
+662 AAASGAKVIL

-679 QLQPVQAGNHFRE
+679 QLQPVQAGSHFRE
-692 IVRQTPS
+692 IARQTPS

-708 KSEADREVVRRL
+708 KSEEDREVVRSL
-720 ASGQAEKAIQSLIE
+720 ASGQAEKAIQSLIQ

-746 TAQRL
+746 TAEKL
-751 IEVWSEKY
+751 IQVWAEKY
-759 RQNPKSGLIVAATNQ
+759 QQNPKSGLIVAATNQ

-781 AAQEVRH
+781 AAQEVRL
-788 KAGLL
+788 KSGLL
-793 GPETVPVGDTH
+793 GPETVPVGDTQL
-804 FRIGDRV
+804 RTGDRV

-832 IRGSLMTVELDTNK
+832 IRGSLLTVQLDTNK
-846 KVKVPTVAFRDIR
+846 TVKVPTAVFQDVR

-881 GPTWINRELSYVQ
+881 GPSWINRELSYVQ

-899 NEIHVFCDEKTA
+899 NEIHLFCDEKTA

-920 RMNRSERKGTIPEAI
+920 RMNRTERKGTIPEAI
-935 QERRQR
+935 QTRRER
-941 IEDRLSER
+941 IEER
-949 KEEKKQP
+949 EAKRDEQRQQP
-956 PLDRTQ
+956 PLDRTR
-962 EEQMRHAQ
+962 EEQQRL
-970 SVSP
+970 VRKLSP

>member
-11 SGCDY
+11 AGCDY

-31 PPGRWY
+31 PQGRWY
-37 GQALG
+37 GEALS
-42 HFGLKEEDIV
+42 HFGIQENDVV

-66 VTAEK
+66 VTSEK
-71 LVQNPGSPTRT
+71 LVQNPGSPNRT

-92 KSASVLWSQTTQENR
+92 KTVSTLWSQTTPENR
-107 QTLQRIHEEA
+107 QIIQRIHADA
-117 VKAALA
+117 VKEALR

-131 TRRGKGGHEMDRA
+131 TRRGKGGNEIDQA
-144 DLLFAVFQHGTSRA
+144 KLLFAVFEHGTSRA
-158 LDPNLHSHAVLQNI
+158 LDPNLHSHAILQNI
-172 GVRADGTTGSIH
+172 GVRSDGTTGTLH

-194 IGAVYRLVAAHG
+194 IGAVYRLAAAHG
-206 LKTQLGVH
+206 LRTQLGVH
-214 VEVEKDLYEVA
+214 VRVEKDLYEVE
-225 GVDRTVCEVFSTRAR
+225 GVDPRVCEFFSTRSK
-240 EIRAEM
+240 EIRATM
-246 ERLGVH
+246 EELGLV

-271 IPREQLFERWQ
+271 IPREQLFEKWQ
-282 HAGRILGWSRH
+282 YDGRLMGWSRH
-293 EAEKVLHRDPFQPG
+293 EAEKVLHRDPFQAG

-325 NNTVVSQKE
+325 NTSVVSKKE

-348 SLQQVKEAVA
+348 SLQQVKEAVDQ
-358 KELASERVVLAG
+358 ELVSKRVVTAG
-370 LVGTEMHYTRA
+370 LVGTEMYFTRS
-381 DLQNAEA
+381 DLQQAEA
-388 SLAQLLKQAQ
+388 SLAQLIKQAQ

-417 PNLSDEQKQAVQALT
+417 PNLTDEQKQAVRALT

-443 IAGAGKSTTNE
+443 IAGAGKTTTNE
-454 VTKQAFIAAGYT
+454 AVKQAYVAAGYT
-466 VIGVAPTNQ
+466 VMGVAPTNQ

-491 HAFLNRDKGR
+491 HAFLNRDQGR
-501 EVQQEGK
+501 DVQQEGK

-514 DSGTMDSIRKQ
+514 DSETMDSIRKR
-525 LPSTNV
+525 LPSTSI
-531 LKVGP
+531 LTVGP
-536 LRIEAQATRPLAGLH
+536 LRIEAQSTRPLAGLH
-551 DGIFRKTKIAQWL
+551 DGIFRRTRIAQYL
-564 GKTTWGHIKVSLPRR
+564 GNTSWGHLKVSLPKRQ
-579 NRGPIYPKQK
+579 RGPVTPKDK

-605 KHPPCWKAMG
+605 KHPPCWKG
-615 PIGRIQL
+615 PMSRIQV
-622 PYLKLNAKAKDPT
+622 PYLKLNAKAKDPA

-648 GMVDTKLMKDLLHR
+648 GMVDTKLMKDFLLR
-662 AAAAGAKVIL
+662 AAASGAKVIL

-692 IVRQTPS
+692 IARQTPS

-708 KSEADREVVRRL
+708 KSEEDREVVRSL
-720 ASGQAEKAIQSLIE
+720 ASGQAEKAIQSLIQ

-746 TAQRL
+746 TAEKL
-751 IEVWSEKY
+751 IQVWAEKY
-759 RQNPKSGLIVAATNQ
+759 QQNPKSGLIVAATNQ

-781 AAQEVRH
+781 AAQEIRL
-788 KAGLL
+788 KSGLL

-804 FRIGDRV
+804 FRTGDRV

-832 IRGSLMTVELDTNK
+832 IRGSLLTVRLDTNK
-846 KVKVPTVAFRDIR
+846 TVKVPTASFQDVR

-881 GPTWINRELSYVQ
+881 GPSWINRELSYVQ

-899 NEIHVFCDEKTA
+899 NEIHLFCDEKTA

-920 RMNRSERKGTIPEAI
+920 RMNRTERKGTISEAI
-935 QERRQR
+935 QTRRER
-941 IEDRLSER
+941 IEER
-949 KEEKKQP
+949 DAKRDEQRQQP
-956 PLDRTQ
+956 SLDRTQ
-962 EEQMRHAQ
+962 EEQQRL
-970 SVSP
+970 VRKLSP

>member
-11 SGCDY
+11 AGCDY

-31 PPGRWY
+31 PQGRWY
-37 GQALG
+37 GEALS
-42 HFGLKEEDIV
+42 HFGIQENDVV
-52 EAKTLKTLFAGYHP
+52 EARTLKTLFAGYHP
-66 VTAEK
+66 VTSEK
-71 LVQNPGSPTRT
+71 LVQNPGSPKRT

-92 KSASVLWSQTTQENR
+92 KTVSTLWSQTTPENR
-107 QTLQRIHEEA
+107 QIIQRIHADA
-117 VKAALA
+117 VKEALR

-131 TRRGKGGHEMDRA
+131 TRRGKGGNEIDQA
-144 DLLFAVFQHGTSRA
+144 KLLFAVFEHGTSRA
-158 LDPNLHSHAVLQNI
+158 LDPNLHSHAILQNI
-172 GVRADGTTGSIH
+172 GVRSDGTTGTLH

-194 IGAVYRLVAAHG
+194 IGAVYRLAAAHG
-206 LKTQLGVH
+206 LRTQLGVH
-214 VEVEKDLYEVA
+214 VRVEKDLYEVE
-225 GVDRTVCEVFSTRAR
+225 GVDPRVCEFFSTRSK
-240 EIRAEM
+240 EIRATMDE
-246 ERLGVH
+246 LGLV

-271 IPREQLFERWQ
+271 IPREQLFEKWQ
-282 HAGRILGWSRH
+282 YDGRLMGWSRH
-293 EAEKVLHRDPFQPG
+293 EADKVLHRDPFQAG

-325 NNTVVSQKE
+325 NTSVVSKKE

-348 SLQQVKEAVA
+348 SLQQVKEAVD
-358 KELASERVVLAG
+358 KELASERVVVAG
-370 LVGTEMHYTRA
+370 LVGTEMYFTRS
-381 DLQNAEA
+381 DLQQAES
-388 SLAQLLKQAQ
+388 SLAQLIKQAQ

-417 PNLSDEQKQAVQALT
+417 PNLTDEQKQAVRALT

-443 IAGAGKSTTNE
+443 IAGAGKTTTNE
-454 VTKQAFIAAGYT
+454 VVKQAYVAAGYT
-466 VIGVAPTNQ
+466 VMGVAPTNQ

-501 EVQQEGK
+501 EIQQEGK

-514 DSGTMDSIRKQ
+514 DSETMDSIRKR
-525 LPSTNV
+525 LPSTTI

-536 LRIEAQATRPLAGLH
+536 LRIEAQSTRPLAGLH
-551 DGIFRKTKIAQWL
+551 DGIFRRTRIAQYL
-564 GKTTWGHIKVSLPRR
+564 GNKSWGHLKVSLPKRQ
-579 NRGPIYPKQK
+579 RGPVAPKDK

-605 KHPPCWKAMG
+605 KHPPCWKG
-615 PIGRIQL
+615 PMSRIQV
-622 PYLKLNAKAKDPT
+622 PYLKLNAKAKDPA

-648 GMVDTKLMKDLLHR
+648 GMVDTKLMKDFLLR
-662 AAAAGAKVIL
+662 AAASGAKVIL

-679 QLQPVQAGNHFRE
+679 QLQPVQAGSHFRE
-692 IVRQTPS
+692 IARQTPS

-708 KSEADREVVRRL
+708 KSEEDREVVRSL
-720 ASGQAEKAIQSLIE
+720 ASGQAEKAIQSLIQ

-746 TAQRL
+746 TAEKL
-751 IEVWSEKY
+751 IQVWAEKY
-759 RQNPKSGLIVAATNQ
+759 QQNPKSGLIVAATNQ

-781 AAQEVRH
+781 AAQEVRL
-788 KAGLL
+788 KSGLL
-793 GPETVPVGDTH
+793 GPETVPVGDTQL
-804 FRIGDRV
+804 RTGDRV

-832 IRGSLMTVELDTNK
+832 IRGSLLTVQLDTNK
-846 KVKVPTVAFRDIR
+846 TVKVPTAVFQDVR

-881 GPTWINRELSYVQ
+881 GPSWINRELSYVQ

-899 NEIHVFCDEKTA
+899 NEIHLFCDEKTA

-920 RMNRSERKGTIPEAI
+920 RMNRTERKGTIPEAI
-935 QERRQR
+935 QTRRER
-941 IEDRLSER
+941 IEER
-949 KEEKKQP
+949 EAKRDEQRQQP
-956 PLDRTQ
+956 PLDRTR
-962 EEQMRHAQ
+962 EEQQRL
-970 SVSP
+970 VRKLSP

>member
-11 SGCDY
+11 AGCDY

-31 PPGRWY
+31 PQGRWY
-37 GQALG
+37 GEALS
-42 HFGLKEEDIV
+42 HFGIQENDVV

-66 VTAEK
+66 VTSEK
-71 LVQNPGSPTRT
+71 LVQNPGSPKRT

-92 KSASVLWSQTTQENR
+92 KTVSTLWSQTTPENR
-107 QTLQRIHEEA
+107 QIIQRIHADA
-117 VKAALA
+117 VKEALR

-131 TRRGKGGHEMDRA
+131 TRRGKGGNEIDQA
-144 DLLFAVFQHGTSRA
+144 KLLFAVFEHGTSRA
-158 LDPNLHSHAVLQNI
+158 LDPNLHSHAILQNI
-172 GVRADGTTGSIH
+172 GVRSDGTTGTLH

-194 IGAVYRLVAAHG
+194 IGAVYRLAAAHG
-206 LKTQLGVH
+206 LRTQLGVH
-214 VEVEKDLYEVA
+214 VRVEKDLYEVE
-225 GVDRTVCEVFSTRAR
+225 GVDPRVCEFFSTRSK
-240 EIRAEM
+240 EIRATMDE
-246 ERLGVH
+246 LGLV

-271 IPREQLFERWQ
+271 IPREQLFEKWQ
-282 HAGRILGWSRH
+282 YDGRLMGWSRH
-293 EAEKVLHRDPFQPG
+293 EADKALHRDPFQAG

-325 NNTVVSQKE
+325 NTSVVSKKE

-348 SLQQVKEAVA
+348 SLQQVKEAVD
-358 KELASERVVLAG
+358 KELASERVVVAG
-370 LVGTEMHYTRA
+370 LVGTEMYFTRS
-381 DLQNAEA
+381 DLQQAES
-388 SLAQLLKQAQ
+388 SLAQLIKQAQ

-417 PNLSDEQKQAVQALT
+417 PNLTDEQKQAVRALT

-443 IAGAGKSTTNE
+443 IAGAGKTTTNE
-454 VTKQAFIAAGYT
+454 VVKQAYVAAGYT
-466 VIGVAPTNQ
+466 VMGVAPTNQ

-491 HAFLNRDKGR
+491 HAFLNRDRGR
-501 EVQQEGK
+501 DVQQEGK

-514 DSGTMDSIRKQ
+514 DSETMDSIRKR
-525 LPSTNV
+525 LPSTTI

-536 LRIEAQATRPLAGLH
+536 LRIEAQSTRPLAGLH
-551 DGIFRKTKIAQWL
+551 DGIFRRTRIAQYL
-564 GKTTWGHIKVSLPRR
+564 GNKSWGHLKVSLPKRQ
-579 NRGPIYPKQK
+579 RGPVTPKDK

-605 KHPPCWKAMG
+605 KHPPCWKG
-615 PIGRIQL
+615 PMSRIQV
-622 PYLKLNAKAKDPT
+622 PYLKLNAKAKDPA

-648 GMVDTKLMKDLLHR
+648 GMVDTKLMKDFLLR
-662 AAAAGAKVIL
+662 AAASGAKVIL

-679 QLQPVQAGNHFRE
+679 QLQPVQAGSHFRE
-692 IVRQTPS
+692 IARQTPS

-708 KSEADREVVRRL
+708 KSEEDRDVVRSL
-720 ASGQAEKAIQSLIE
+720 ASGQAEKAIQSLIQ

-746 TAQRL
+746 TAEKL
-751 IEVWSEKY
+751 IQVWAEKY
-759 RQNPKSGLIVAATNQ
+759 QQNPKSGLIVAATNQ

-781 AAQEVRH
+781 AAQEVRL
-788 KAGLL
+788 KSGLL
-793 GPETVPVGDTH
+793 GPETVPVGDTQL
-804 FRIGDRV
+804 RTGDRV

-832 IRGSLMTVELDTNK
+832 IRGSLLTVQLDTNK
-846 KVKVPTVAFRDIR
+846 TVKVPTAVFQDVR

-881 GPTWINRELSYVQ
+881 GPSWINRELSYVQ

-899 NEIHVFCDEKTA
+899 NEIHLFCDEKTA

-920 RMNRSERKGTIPEAI
+920 RMNRTERKGTIPEAI
-935 QERRQR
+935 QTRRER
-941 IEDRLSER
+941 IEER
-949 KEEKKQP
+949 EAKRDEQRQQP
-956 PLDRTQ
+956 PLDRTR
-962 EEQMRHAQ
+962 EEQQRL
-970 SVSP
+970 VRKLSP

>member
-11 SGCDY
+11 AGCDY

-31 PPGRWY
+31 PQGRWY
-37 GQALG
+37 GEALS
-42 HFGLKEEDIV
+42 HFGIQENDVV

-71 LVQNPGSPTRT
+71 LVHNPGSPKRT

-92 KSASVLWSQTTQENR
+92 KTVSTLWSQTTPENR
-107 QTLQRIHEEA
+107 QIIQRIHADA
-117 VKAALA
+117 VKEALR

-131 TRRGKGGHEMDRA
+131 TRRGKGGNEIDQA
-144 DLLFAVFQHGTSRA
+144 KLLFAVFEHGTSRA
-158 LDPNLHSHAVLQNI
+158 LDPNLHSHAILQNI
-172 GVRADGTTGSIH
+172 GVRSDGTTGTLH

-194 IGAVYRLVAAHG
+194 IGAVYRLAAAHG
-206 LKTQLGVH
+206 LRTQLGVH
-214 VEVEKDLYEVA
+214 VRVEKDLYEVE
-225 GVDRTVCEVFSTRAR
+225 GVDPRVCEFFSTRSK
-240 EIRAEM
+240 EIRATMDE
-246 ERLGVH
+246 LGLV

-259 VTLATRHAKESA
+259 VTLATRHAKGSA
-271 IPREQLFERWQ
+271 IPREQLFEKWQ
-282 HAGRILGWSRH
+282 YDGRLMGWSRH
-293 EAEKVLHRDPFQPG
+293 EAEKVLHRDPFQAG

-325 NNTVVSQKE
+325 NTSVVSKKE

-348 SLQQVKEAVA
+348 SLQQVKEAVD
-358 KELASERVVLAG
+358 KELASERVVVAG
-370 LVGTEMHYTRA
+370 LVGTEMYFTRS
-381 DLQNAEA
+381 DLQQAES
-388 SLAQLLKQAQ
+388 SLAQLIKQAQ

-417 PNLSDEQKQAVQALT
+417 PNLTDEQKQAVRALT

-443 IAGAGKSTTNE
+443 IAGAGKTTTNE
-454 VTKQAFIAAGYT
+454 VVKQAYVAAGYT
-466 VIGVAPTNQ
+466 VMGVAPTNQ

-491 HAFLNRDKGR
+491 HAFLNRDQGR

-514 DSGTMDSIRKQ
+514 DSETMDSIRKR
-525 LPSTNV
+525 LPSTTI

-536 LRIEAQATRPLAGLH
+536 LRIEAQSTRPLAGLH
-551 DGIFRKTKIAQWL
+551 DGIFRRTRIAQYL
-564 GKTTWGHIKVSLPRR
+564 GNKSWGHLKVSLPKRQ
-579 NRGPIYPKQK
+579 RGPVTPKDK

-605 KHPPCWKAMG
+605 KHPPCWKG
-615 PIGRIQL
+615 PMSRIQV
-622 PYLKLNAKAKDPT
+622 PYLKLNAKAKDPA

-648 GMVDTKLMKDLLHR
+648 GMVDTKLMKDFLLR
-662 AAAAGAKVIL
+662 AAASGAKVIL

-679 QLQPVQAGNHFRE
+679 QLQPVQAGSHFRE
-692 IVRQTPS
+692 IARQTPS

-708 KSEADREVVRRL
+708 KSEEDRDVVRSL
-720 ASGQAEKAIQSLIE
+720 ASGQAEKAIQSLIQ

-746 TAQRL
+746 TAEKL
-751 IEVWSEKY
+751 IQVWAEKY
-759 RQNPKSGLIVAATNQ
+759 QQNPKSGLIVAATNQ

-781 AAQEVRH
+781 AAQEVRL
-788 KAGLL
+788 KSGLL
-793 GPETVPVGDTH
+793 GPETVPVGDTQL
-804 FRIGDRV
+804 RTGDRV

-832 IRGSLMTVELDTNK
+832 IRGSLLTVQLDTNK
-846 KVKVPTVAFRDIR
+846 TVKVPTAVFQDVR

-868 SQGATVDNVLIMA
+868 SQGATVDNVLILA
-881 GPTWINRELSYVQ
+881 GPSWINRELSYVQ

-899 NEIHVFCDEKTA
+899 NEIHLFCDEKTA

-920 RMNRSERKGTIPEAI
+920 RMNRTERKGTIPEAI
-935 QERRQR
+935 QTRRER
-941 IEDRLSER
+941 IEER
-949 KEEKKQP
+949 EAKRDEQRQQP
-956 PLDRTQ
+956 PLDRTR
-962 EEQMRHAQ
+962 EEQQRL
-970 SVSP
+970 VRKLSP

>member
-11 SGCDY
+11 AGCDY

-31 PPGRWY
+31 PQGRWY
-37 GQALG
+37 GEALS
-42 HFGLKEEDIV
+42 HFGIQENDVV

-66 VTAEK
+66 VTSEK
-71 LVQNPGSPTRT
+71 LVQNPGSPKRT

-92 KSASVLWSQTTQENR
+92 KTVSTLWSQTTPENR
-107 QTLQRIHEEA
+107 QIIQRIHADA
-117 VKAALA
+117 VKEALR

-131 TRRGKGGHEMDRA
+131 TRRGKGGNEIDQA
-144 DLLFAVFQHGTSRA
+144 KLLFAVFEHGTSRA
-158 LDPNLHSHAVLQNI
+158 LDPNLHSHAILQNI
-172 GVRADGTTGSIH
+172 GVRSDGTTGTLH

-194 IGAVYRLVAAHG
+194 IGAVYRLAAAHG
-206 LKTQLGVH
+206 LRTQLGVH
-214 VEVEKDLYEVA
+214 VRVEKDLYEVE
-225 GVDRTVCEVFSTRAR
+225 GVDPRVCEFFSTRSK
-240 EIRAEM
+240 EIRATMDE
-246 ERLGVH
+246 LGLV

-271 IPREQLFERWQ
+271 IPREQLFEKWQ
-282 HAGRILGWSRH
+282 YEGRLMGWSRH
-293 EAEKVLHRDPFQPG
+293 EAEKVLHQDPFQAG

-325 NNTVVSQKE
+325 NTSVVSKKE

-348 SLQQVKEAVA
+348 SLQQVKEAVD
-358 KELASERVVLAG
+358 KELASERVVVAG
-370 LVGTEMHYTRA
+370 LVGTEMYFTRS
-381 DLQNAEA
+381 DLQQAES
-388 SLAQLLKQAQ
+388 SLAQLIKQAQ

-417 PNLSDEQKQAVQALT
+417 PNLSDEQKQAVQTLT

-443 IAGAGKSTTNE
+443 IAGAGKTTTIE
-454 VTKQAFIAAGYT
+454 AVKQAYVAAGYT
-466 VIGVAPTNQ
+466 VMGVAPTNQ

-480 EDSLGVPSSSI
+480 QDGLDIPSSSI
-491 HAFLNRDKGR
+491 HAFLNRDRGR
-501 EVQQEGK
+501 EVQGHGK

-514 DSGTMDSIRKQ
+514 DQETMDSIAKR
-525 LPSTNV
+525 LPSTTI

-536 LRIEAQATRPLAGLH
+536 LRIEAQSTRPLAGLH
-551 DGIFRKTKIAQWL
+551 DGIFRRTRIAQYL
-564 GKTTWGHIKVSLPRR
+564 GNTSWGHLKVSLPKRQ
-579 NRGPIYPKQK
+579 RGPVTPKDK

-605 KHPPCWKAMG
+605 KHPPCWKG
-615 PIGRIQL
+615 PMSRIQV
-622 PYLKLNAKAKDPT
+622 PYLKLNAKAKDPA

-648 GMVDTKLMKDLLHR
+648 GMVDTKLMKDFLLR
-662 AAAAGAKVIL
+662 AAASGAKVVL
-672 TGDGRHS
+672 TGDGRQS

-692 IVRQTPS
+692 IARQTPS

-708 KSEADREVVRRL
+708 ESEEDREVVRRL
-720 ASGQAEKAIQSLIE
+720 ASGQAEKAIQSLIQ

-746 TAQRL
+746 TAERL
-751 IEVWSEKY
+751 IQVWAEKY
-759 RQNPKSGLIVAATNQ
+759 QQNPKSGLIVAATNQ

-781 AAQEVRH
+781 AAQEVRL
-788 KAGLL
+788 KSGLL
-793 GPETVPVGDTH
+793 GPETVPVGDTQL
-804 FRIGDRV
+804 RTGDRV

-832 IRGSLMTVELDTNK
+832 IRGSLLTVQLDTNK
-846 KVKVPTVAFRDIR
+846 TVKVPTAVFQDVR

-899 NEIHVFCDEKTA
+899 NEIHLFCDEKTA

-920 RMNRSERKGTIPEAI
+920 RMNRTERKGTIPEAI
-935 QERRQR
+935 QTRRER
-941 IEDRLSER
+941 IEER
-949 KEEKKQP
+949 EAKRDEQRQQP
-956 PLDRTQ
+956 PLDRTR
-962 EEQMRHAQ
+962 EEQQRL
-970 SVSP
+970 VRKLSP

>member
-11 SGCDY
+11 AGCDY

-31 PPGRWY
+31 PQGRWY
-37 GQALG
+37 GEALS
-42 HFGLKEEDIV
+42 HFGIQENDVV

-66 VTAEK
+66 VTSEK
-71 LVQNPGSPTRT
+71 LVQNPGSPKRT

-92 KSASVLWSQTTQENR
+92 KTVSTLWSQTTPENR
-107 QTLQRIHEEA
+107 QIIQRIHADA
-117 VKAALA
+117 VKEALR

-131 TRRGKGGHEMDRA
+131 TRRGKGGNEIDQA
-144 DLLFAVFQHGTSRA
+144 KLLFAVFEHGTSRA
-158 LDPNLHSHAVLQNI
+158 LDPNLHSHAILQNI
-172 GVRADGTTGSIH
+172 GVRSDGTTGTLH

-194 IGAVYRLVAAHG
+194 IGAVYRLAAAHG
-206 LKTQLGVH
+206 LRTQLGVH
-214 VEVEKDLYEVA
+214 VRVEKDLYEVE
-225 GVDRTVCEVFSTRAR
+225 GVDPRVCEFFSTRSK
-240 EIRAEM
+240 EIRATMDE
-246 ERLGVH
+246 LGLV

-259 VTLATRHAKESA
+259 VTLATRHAKEIA
-271 IPREQLFERWQ
+271 IPREQLFEKWQ
-282 HAGRILGWSRH
+282 YDGRLMGWSRH
-293 EAEKVLHRDPFQPG
+293 EADKALHRDPFQAG

-325 NNTVVSQKE
+325 NTSVVSKKE

-348 SLQQVKEAVA
+348 SLQQVKEAVD
-358 KELASERVVLAG
+358 KELASERVVVAG
-370 LVGTEMHYTRA
+370 LVGTEMYFTRS
-381 DLQNAEA
+381 DLQQAES
-388 SLAQLLKQAQ
+388 SLAQLIKQAQ

-417 PNLSDEQKQAVQALT
+417 PNLTDEQKQAVRALT

-443 IAGAGKSTTNE
+443 IAGAGKTTTNE
-454 VTKQAFIAAGYT
+454 VVKQAYVAAGYT
-466 VIGVAPTNQ
+466 VMGVAPTNQ

-491 HAFLNRDKGR
+491 HAFLNRDQGR
-501 EVQQEGK
+501 DVQQEGK

-514 DSGTMDSIRKQ
+514 DSETMDSIRKR
-525 LPSTNV
+525 LPSTTI

-536 LRIEAQATRPLAGLH
+536 LRIEAQSTRPLAGLH
-551 DGIFRKTKIAQWL
+551 DGIFRRTRIAQYL
-564 GKTTWGHIKVSLPRR
+564 GNKSWGHLKVSLPKRQ
-579 NRGPIYPKQK
+579 RGPVTPKDK

-605 KHPPCWKAMG
+605 KHPPCWKG
-615 PIGRIQL
+615 PMSRIQV
-622 PYLKLNAKAKDPT
+622 PYLKLNAKAKDPA

-648 GMVDTKLMKDLLHR
+648 GMVDTKLMKDFLLR
-662 AAAAGAKVIL
+662 AAASGAKVIL

-679 QLQPVQAGNHFRE
+679 QLQPVQAGSHFRE
-692 IVRQTPS
+692 IARQTPS

-708 KSEADREVVRRL
+708 KSEEDREVVRSL
-720 ASGQAEKAIQSLIE
+720 ASGQAEKAIQSLIQ

-746 TAQRL
+746 TAEKL
-751 IEVWSEKY
+751 IQVWAEKY
-759 RQNPKSGLIVAATNQ
+759 QQNPKSGLIVAATNQ

-781 AAQEVRH
+781 AAQEVRL
-788 KAGLL
+788 KSGLL
-793 GPETVPVGDTH
+793 GPETVPVGDTQL
-804 FRIGDRV
+804 RTGDRV

-832 IRGSLMTVELDTNK
+832 IRGSLLTVQLDTNK
-846 KVKVPTVAFRDIR
+846 TVKVPTAVFQDVR

-881 GPTWINRELSYVQ
+881 GPSWINRELSYVQ

-899 NEIHVFCDEKTA
+899 NEIHLFCDEKTA

-920 RMNRSERKGTIPEAI
+920 RMNRTERKGTIPEAI
-935 QERRQR
+935 QTRRER
-941 IEDRLSER
+941 IEER
-949 KEEKKQP
+949 EAKRDEQRQQP
-956 PLDRTQ
+956 PLDRTR
-962 EEQMRHAQ
+962 EEQQRL
-970 SVSP
+970 VRKLSP